1 MTPAENSTTDA
12 PKSALDSADIWGD
25 DEITAEIKNLSNDEI
40 NMRIRALENNMRV
53 MKSEQSRLQF
63 ELKSNDEKIKD
74 NKEKIKLNRQLPHL
88 VANVGEIL
96 DLEQDEDDEDGA
108 TQDIDMQRKGKSLVV
123 KTTTRQTIFLPV
135 IGLVEAEDLK
145 PNDLVGV
152 NKDSYLVLD
161 KLPAEY
167 DSRVKAMEVDER
179 PTDQYSDIGG
189 LDQQIKELIE
199 AIVLPMT
206 HKERFET
213 IGIMPPK
220 GVLMHGPPG
229 TGKTM
234 MARAC
239 AAATNAT
246 FLKLAGPQ
254 LVQMF
259 IGDGAKIV
267 RDAFTLAR
275 EKSPAIIFIDELD
288 AIGQKRSGG
297 GDQTGVREVQRT
309 MLELLNQLDGF
320 SSTTTVK
327 VVAATNRP
335 DTLDPALLRSGR
347 LDRKIELPHPNE
359 DSRARIMM
367 IHSRKMNFNK
377 DDVNFVELARC
388 TEDFNGAIRERRIM
402 MIHSRKMNF
411 NKDDVNFVELARC
424 TEDFNGAQLKA
435 VCVEA
440 GMEALRRG

>member
-1 MTPAENSTTDA
+1 
-12 PKSALDSADIWGD
+12 
-25 DEITAEIKNLSNDEI
+25 
-40 NMRIRALENNMRV
+40 
-53 MKSEQSRLQF
+53 
-63 ELKSNDEKIKD
+63 
-74 NKEKIKLNRQLPHL
+74 
-88 VANVGEIL
+88 
-96 DLEQDEDDEDGA
+96 
-108 TQDIDMQRKGKSLVV
+108 
-123 KTTTRQTIFLPV
+123 
-135 IGLVEAEDLK
+135 
-145 PNDLVGV
+145 
-152 NKDSYLVLD
+152 
-161 KLPAEY
+161 
-167 DSRVKAMEVDER
+167 
-179 PTDQYSDIGG
+179 
-189 LDQQIKELIE
+189 
-199 AIVLPMT
+199 
-206 HKERFET
+206 
-213 IGIMPPK
+213 
-220 GVLMHGPPG
+220 MHGPPG

-297 GDQTGVREVQRT
+297 GELSGVREVQRT

-327 VVAATNRP
+327 VIAATNRP

-359 DSRARIMM
+359 DSRARIMQ
-367 IHSRKMNFNK
+367 IHSRKMNYKK
-377 DDVNFVELARC
+377 DDVNF
-388 TEDFNGAIRERRIM
+388 T
-402 MIHSRKMNF
+402 
-411 NKDDVNFVELARC
+411 ELARC

-440 GMEALRRG
+440 GMEALRRGATELCHEDYMAGINTVQAKKKSNFNYYA